1 MEDGL
6 MELTRTDIKPPR
18 PSDEGYEETAPSGT
32 LQTVARA
39 LAVLQCFTL
48 QEPELTAAEISSR
61 SGLPRPTVYRL
72 LATMESLG
80 FIDRDPD
87 TRHYRP
93 GLEVVTLASIALN
106 QMEVRR
112 QALPE
117 LYLLVN
123 RLRLGAN
130 LAILHHNEV
139 FYLESI
145 PHPKQVM
152 MFSLVGRRNPL
163 HSTALGKALL
173 AGLSTARAEAV
184 LRQCDLHPC
193 GPHTLTTIEDLLT
206 DIERVRVRGYAI
218 DDEEWLIHSRCLA
231 APIYDRAS
239 WVVAALSISG
249 PDTEIRGDNLES
261 LARELLESAGR
272 ASYKLGYTRARM

>member
-1 MEDGL
+1 
-6 MELTRTDIKPPR
+6 MELTHAEIKAPR
-18 PSDEGYEETAPSGT
+18 LGEEGYEDAIPSGI

-61 SGLPRPTVYRL
+61 SRLPRPTVYRL
-72 LATMESLG
+72 LATMEGLG
-80 FIDRDPD
+80 FIARDPD

-130 LAILHHNEV
+130 LAILRHNEV

-145 PHPKQVM
+145 PHPKQVT
-152 MFSLVGRRNPL
+152 MFSLVGRRNPV
-163 HSTALGKALL
+163 HATALGKVLL
-173 AGLSTARAEAV
+173 AGLSTVRAETM
-184 LRQCDLHPC
+184 LRRCDLRPY
-193 GPHTLTTIEDLLT
+193 GPRTLTTIEDLLT
-206 DIERVRVRGYAI
+206 DLEKARLRGYAS
-218 DDEEWLIHSRCLA
+218 DDEEWLAHARCLA
-231 APIYDRAS
+231 APIYDLSSR
-239 WVVAALSISG
+239 VVAALSISG
-249 PDTEIRGDNLES
+249 PDTEIREDNLEG
-261 LARELLESAGR
+261 LARDLLESAGR
-272 ASYKLGYTRARM
+272 ASYKLGYARAHM